1 MSDLQKTIGP
11 WSLVAIGAAG
21 IVGSSYL
28 YLSSSLFES
37 FTFGGV
43 LLGMTVATLLASCVA
58 VGIAELAAMFPRAGG
73 EFVYAYVGF
82 GRFTS
87 FIVGW
92 LLISIYSG
100 IIGFYITATG
110 RLLSSVFP
118 QLESVPLYDIG
129 GGQMYLPILV
139 IGLGLVGGTMV
150 MNWFGTQMS
159 FNVQLFLFIVLIAI
173 GLVIAAVAFS
183 QGSYENTK
191 PLFGDGSTR
200 DGVLSGIA
208 FIIPALGFLSGFS
221 VVAALA
227 EEADVSRRKL
237 GKLIVASVLIAGAF
251 YTVIFYATGWII
263 PWQETTQLTNG
274 TIEAFQVAGYPIV
287 AILAFIAGF
296 VGIITT
302 VIAVFSSASRL
313 MFALSRAGMLPS
325 FLGKVDKKTGV
336 PRTAVLATGA
346 LGLIYGL
353 LGPDALQWILNV
365 GGLYVAMVWIF
376 TAVAFYTIRRKHPD
390 KDRPYRVRFTVLPA
404 VGGFAGVGL
413 VLFTVIP
420 SIPFGLQ
427 HPLEY
432 ALAAA
437 LLGIGLVLYIFAP
450 RNLSPEQ
457 EQSLLLGELDPNN
470 SPNSQK
476 EQPTNAS
483 ELPVK
488 ESV

>member
-183 QGSYENTK
+183 QGSYANTK

-208 FIIPALGFLSGFS
+208 FIIPAP
-221 VVAALA
+221 
-227 EEADVSRRKL
+227 VS
-237 GKLIVASVLIAGAF
+237 
-251 YTVIFYATGWII
+251 YTH
-263 PWQETTQLTNG
+263 LT
-274 TIEAFQVAGYPIV
+274 
-287 AILAFIAGF
+287 L
-296 VGIITT
+296 
-302 VIAVFSSASRL
+302 
-313 MFALSRAGMLPS
+313 
-325 FLGKVDKKTGV
+325 
-336 PRTAVLATGA
+336 
-346 LGLIYGL
+346 
-353 LGPDALQWILNV
+353 
-365 GGLYVAMVWIF
+365 
-376 TAVAFYTIRRKHPD
+376 
-390 KDRPYRVRFTVLPA
+390 
-404 VGGFAGVGL
+404 
-413 VLFTVIP
+413 
-420 SIPFGLQ
+420 
-427 HPLEY
+427 
-432 ALAAA
+432 
-437 LLGIGLVLYIFAP
+437 
-450 RNLSPEQ
+450 
-457 EQSLLLGELDPNN
+457 
-470 SPNSQK
+470 
-476 EQPTNAS
+476 PTNR
-483 ELPVK
+483 EV
-488 ESV
+488 